1 MNCKAV
7 TISLLLLLFLT
18 RVYIQPTFSLISD
31 CDETFNY
38 WEPLNLLVRGFGK
51 QTWEYSPE
59 YSIRSW
65 AFLLPFYCILY
76 PVNKFTDLESHWN
89 FFITRACLGF
99 FSFIMEFKLHR
110 EIAGSLALQIANIWI
125 IFQLFNPGW
134 FHASVELL
142 PSAVAMLLYV
152 GATRHSL
159 RYLSTGSTSNFTK
172 SLAYNFL
179 ASILG
184 WPFVL
189 VLSLPLCL
197 HYLFNHRIISTI
209 RTAFDCCLI
218 FSLTAFAVIVT
229 DSIFYGKLAPVS
241 WNILFYN
248 VINASEES
256 GPNIFGVEP
265 WYYYPLNLLLNFP
278 LPVLVLATLGIF
290 HLRLWPLW
298 ASLFTWI
305 AVFTQQPHKEE
316 RFLYPIYGLIT
327 LSASIAFYKVLNL
340 FNRKP
345 ILKKGIKLSVLLI
358 VAGQAMS
365 RIVAL
370 VNNYTAPIAVYE
382 QFSSLNQGGVKAPVV
397 NVCTGRE
404 WYHFPSSFLL
414 PDNHRLKFVKS
425 GFDGLLPGDFPE
437 SGSIFKKI
445 RTLPKGMNNKNIYDT
460 GKEWPITRCDYFI
473 DIVAPINLTKDVFNP
488 LHLMDNWNKLACTAF
503 IDGENSKILGRAFYV
518 PEPINRIMQIVL
530 PKQWNQMYG
539 VRYIDYCLFE
549 KPTETTN

>member
-1 MNCKAV
+1 MLIL
-7 TISLLLLLFLT
+7 TGLSISN
-18 RVYIQPTFSLISD
+18 RYN

-179 ASILG
+179 AI
-184 WPFVL
+184 
-189 VLSLPLCL
+189 
-197 HYLFNHRIISTI
+197 
-209 RTAFDCCLI
+209 
-218 FSLTAFAVIVT
+218 
-229 DSIFYGKLAPVS
+229 
-241 WNILFYN
+241 
-248 VINASEES
+248 
-256 GPNIFGVEP
+256 
-265 WYYYPLNLLLNFP
+265 
-278 LPVLVLATLGIF
+278 LATLGIF

-488 LHLMDNWNKLACTAF
+488 LHLMDNWNKLACAAF

-530 PKQWNQMYG
+530 PKQWNQVYG